1 MTKRIRTFIAVE
13 LSPAVVARAVSLV
26 ELLRPAGTDVKW
38 VESQNMHL
46 TLKFLGDVREEDT
59 VDVCRVVTKTAAE
72 FEPFE
77 IALGGAGA
85 FPNSRRPRTLWIGV
99 EQGVKELTNLQTA
112 VERAL
117 AKRGFPKEGRAFHPH
132 LTIGRV
138 REGGPA
144 MAELGQLIDGQAEFA
159 AGASTV
165 RELVVFA
172 SYLSKTGPTYEPLAR
187 APLGARN
194 DRSVAP

>member
-1 MTKRIRTFIAVE
+1 MTKKIRTFIAVE
-13 LSPAVVARAVSLV
+13 LAPAIVAQAVSLV
-26 ELLRPAGTDVKW
+26 EQLRPAGADVKW
-38 VESQNMHL
+38 VASQNMHL

-59 VDVCRVVTKTAAE
+59 ADVCRVVTKTAVE
-72 FEPFE
+72 FEPFD
-77 IALGGAGA
+77 ITLGGAGA
-85 FPNSRRPRTLWIGV
+85 FPNVRRPRTLWIGV
-99 EQGVKELTNLQTA
+99 TQGEKELVSLQTA

-144 MAELGQLIDGQAEFA
+144 MAELGQGLQDHAGFA
-159 AGASTV
+159 AGTSTV

-172 SYLSKTGPTYEPLAR
+172 SYLSSTGPTYEPLAR
-187 APLGARN
+187 APLGE
-194 DRSVAP
+194 